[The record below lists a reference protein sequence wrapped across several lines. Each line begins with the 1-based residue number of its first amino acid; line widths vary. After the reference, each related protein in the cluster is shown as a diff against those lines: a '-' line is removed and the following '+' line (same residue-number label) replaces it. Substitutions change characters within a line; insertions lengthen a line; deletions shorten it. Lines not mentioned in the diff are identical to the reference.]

1 MSFVLAELVY
11 IPWSQKLVVNKFATC
26 QSQCIVFANKRGC
39 TVLQYLM
46 SFTLLLKRQ
55 LLLIKKKQGIPI
67 KSKKKFLFT
76 LLQKRC
82 NLPLINEGKLAI
94 DTHPRHVF
102 YWTDIDIAV
111 SVYNF
116 FVTRRFDLSYCH

>member
-1 MSFVLAELVY
+1 MSFVLAKLVY

-67 KSKKKFLFT
+67 KSKKKILVHIT
-76 LLQKRC
+76 AEKMQLTPDQ
-82 NLPLINEGKLAI
+82 
-94 DTHPRHVF
+94 
-102 YWTDIDIAV
+102 
-111 SVYNF
+111 
-116 FVTRRFDLSYCH
+116 RR

>member
-1 MSFVLAELVY
+1 MSFVLAKLVY

-26 QSQCIVFANKRGC
+26 QSQCIVFANKRWC

-67 KSKKKFLFT
+67 KSKKKILVHIT
-76 LLQKRC
+76 AEKMQLTPDQ
-82 NLPLINEGKLAI
+82 
-94 DTHPRHVF
+94 
-102 YWTDIDIAV
+102 
-111 SVYNF
+111 
-116 FVTRRFDLSYCH
+116 RR